1 MSADRR
7 GEECNA
13 LKEMPISLW
22 MLHLIKNTAGDTGI
36 QERESKK
43 RGMNKKGECETE
55 SKGETLMLYEKKLS
69 ESKKKLFFSPGR
81 KEEQY

>member
-43 RGMNKKGECETE
+43 RGMDKKGECETE
-55 SKGETLMLYEKKLS
+55 SKGETLMLCEKKLS
-69 ESKKKLFFSPGR
+69 LSQRTNSFSAGR
-81 KEEQY
+81 KEEPY